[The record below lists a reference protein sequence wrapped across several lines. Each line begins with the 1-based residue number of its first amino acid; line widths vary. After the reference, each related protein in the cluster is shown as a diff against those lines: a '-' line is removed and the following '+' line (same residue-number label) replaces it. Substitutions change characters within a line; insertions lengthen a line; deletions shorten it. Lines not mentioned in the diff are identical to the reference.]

1 LKNIYL
7 VWNGRTSFLK
17 YLCISF
23 SNYHYKKNDFNI
35 MNFPIYFDN
44 NATTPCDPRVVDTM
58 VPFFTQNFGNA
69 ASRNHSF
76 GWAAEEAVDYA
87 REQIAKL
94 IGADPKE
101 IILTSGATEADNL
114 AIKGVY
120 EMYATKG
127 NHIITTTIEHKAVLD
142 TCKHLE
148 KQGAAVTYL
157 EVGEDGMINLHDL
170 EKAITPK
177 TILLAIMYANNEIGT
192 INPMREI
199 AAIAKKHGILVMSDA
214 VQAVGKIP
222 VDVNKDGIDLMAFTA
237 HKMYGP
243 KGVGALYVRRK
254 NPRVKVT
261 AQMDGGGH
269 ERGMRS
275 GTLNVPGIVG
285 FGKACEICM
294 NEMEADTSRILKLRN
309 KLETEL
315 LKVEESYLNGH
326 TQNRLPHVA
335 NISFKHVEGEGLL
348 MGINK
353 HIALSSG
360 SACTSASLEP
370 SYVLKA
376 LGLGDD
382 LAHSSLRFGLSRFTT
397 EEEIDFTV
405 KAVSETVHKLREMS
419 PLWEMYKEG
428 IDLNAIEWAAH

>member
-1 LKNIYL
+1 MLKLPIYL
-7 VWNGRTSFLK
+7 
-17 YLCISF
+17 
-23 SNYHYKKNDFNI
+23 
-35 MNFPIYFDN
+35 DN
-44 NATTPCDPRVVDTM
+44 NATTPMDPRVLEAMT
-58 VPFFTQNFGNA
+58 PYFLHHFGNA
-69 ASRNHSF
+69 ASRNHPF
-76 GWAAEEAVDYA
+76 GWEAEEAVDYA
-87 REQIAKL
+87 REQVAKL

-101 IILTSGATEADNL
+101 IIFTSGATEGDNL
-114 AIKGVY
+114 GIKGVY
-120 EMYATKG
+120 EMYASKG
-127 NHIITTTIEHKAVLD
+127 NHIITATTEHKAVLD
-142 TCKHLE
+142 TCKHIE
-148 KQGAAVTYL
+148 KIGGEVTYL
-157 EVGEDGMINLHDL
+157 QVQPDGLIDL
-170 EKAITPK
+170 KELEAAIKPT
-177 TILLAIMYANNEIGT
+177 TILIAIMYANNEIGVVMP
-192 INPMREI
+192 IKEI
-199 AAIAKKHGILVMSDA
+199 SAIARKHGVLLFTDGT
-214 VQAVGKIP
+214 QAVGKIP

-294 NEMEADTSRILKLRN
+294 TDMEADSKRISKMRDHLQTELM
-309 KLETEL
+309 KLEEAY
-315 LKVEESYLNGH
+315 VNGSSEH
-326 TQNRLPHVA
+326 RLPHVA

-348 MGINK
+348 MGFNK
-353 HIALSSG
+353 NIALSSG

-397 EEEIDFTV
+397 EEEIDYTI
-405 KAVSETVHKLREMS
+405 KAISETVLKLREMS

-428 IDLNAIEWAAH
+428 IDLSTIEWAAH

>member
-1 LKNIYL
+1 MLKLPIYL
-7 VWNGRTSFLK
+7 
-17 YLCISF
+17 
-23 SNYHYKKNDFNI
+23 
-35 MNFPIYFDN
+35 DN
-44 NATTPCDPRVVDTM
+44 NATTPMDPRVLEAMT
-58 VPFFTQNFGNA
+58 PYFLHHFGNA
-69 ASRNHSF
+69 ASRNHPF
-76 GWAAEEAVDYA
+76 GWQAEEGVDYA
-87 REQIAKL
+87 REQVAKL

-101 IILTSGATEADNL
+101 IIFTSGATEADNL
-114 AIKGVY
+114 AVKGVF

-127 NHIITTTIEHKAVLD
+127 NHIITVNTEHKAVLD
-142 TCKHLE
+142 TCKHIE
-148 KQGAAVTYL
+148 KLGGEVTYL
-157 EVGEDGMINLHDL
+157 NVKPDGLIDL
-170 EKAITPK
+170 EELEAAMRPT
-177 TILLAIMYANNEIGT
+177 TILVSVMYANNEIGT
-192 INPMREI
+192 VMPIREI
-199 AAIAKKHGILVMSDA
+199 SAIARKHGALLFTDA
-214 VQAVGKIP
+214 TQAVGKIP

-285 FGKACEICM
+285 FGKACELCM
-294 NEMEADTSRILKLRN
+294 TDMESDTKRISALRDR
-309 KLETEL
+309 LEQAL
-315 LKVEESYLNGH
+315 LTVEESYVNGSREY
-326 TQNRLPHVA
+326 RLPHVT

-348 MGINK
+348 MGFNK
-353 HIALSSG
+353 NIALSSG

-397 EEEIDFTV
+397 DEEIDFTI
-405 KAVSETVHKLREMS
+405 KSITDTVNKLREMS

-428 IDLNAIEWAAH
+428 IDLNSIQWAAH